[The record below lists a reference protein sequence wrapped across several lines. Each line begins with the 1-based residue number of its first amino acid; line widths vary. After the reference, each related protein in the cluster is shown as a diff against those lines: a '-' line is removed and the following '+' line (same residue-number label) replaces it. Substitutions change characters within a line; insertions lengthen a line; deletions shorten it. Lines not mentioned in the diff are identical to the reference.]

1 MEETMKLPYASPV
14 EALLLSRRNN
24 SGQPVRVPEAVGSF
38 LSEMI
43 RSEVRLA
50 AAFIGED
57 PLQDDGRRLW
67 DCRHHC
73 RLSTLVAFDGDPLR
87 ESGHRAC

>member
-1 MEETMKLPYASPV
+1 MEEAIKLPYASPV

-24 SGQPVRVPEAVGSF
+24 SGQRVRVPEAIGSL

-50 AAFIGED
+50 AASSEVISEITDIIADFQLWWPPSGTIHFRGVGLTHASD
-57 PLQDDGRRLW
+57 PWHQN
-67 DCRHHC
+67 
-73 RLSTLVAFDGDPLR
+73 
-87 ESGHRAC
+87 